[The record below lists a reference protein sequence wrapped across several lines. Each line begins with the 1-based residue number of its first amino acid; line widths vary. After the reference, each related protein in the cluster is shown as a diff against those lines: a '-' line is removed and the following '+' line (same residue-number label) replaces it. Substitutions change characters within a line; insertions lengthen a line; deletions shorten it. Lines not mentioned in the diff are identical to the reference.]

1 MKLFDGLSKYQP
13 QALAVL
19 RIMTA
24 LQFVEHGTQKLFN

>member
-24 LQFVEHGTQKLFN
+24 LQ